1 MEKPIDF
8 IFVSNTSWYIWNFR
22 INLIKELLKNNHSI
36 LVIAPEDDYS
46 NRIIQA
52 GCKFISW
59 DLDRSSIN
67 PISEIK
73 SIINI
78 YKIYKRFNPSII
90 HQFTIKSCLYG
101 SLAARFL
108 NDSHVFNSITGLGHL
123 FISKRIKNKI
133 LKFFILP
140 IYKYAINYKNSSII
154 FQNRNDLD
162 LYKSLNL
169 IKQNRTKIIRGSGV
183 NTKYFAPTSKSGS
196 LKKIPIILFS
206 GRIIKEKGI
215 IELLKACSR
224 LWSKG
229 IDFNLNI
236 VGEFDTGNRSF
247 IIKDK
252 LEDYINKKEKVHF
265 LGHINDIKSVYSEA
279 DIVVL
284 PSWREGLSR
293 TLLEASAMELP
304 IITTN
309 VPGCNDIIEH
319 GVNGLLV
326 PPKDTDSLSLAI
338 EFILK
343 NKIFAKSLGKNARKK
358 VIENF
363 DENIIN
369 KQTID
374 LYKEI

>member
-1 MEKPIDF
+1 M
-8 IFVSNTSWYIWNFR
+8 SNTSWYIWNFR

-36 LVIAPEDDYS
+36 LVVAPEDDYS
-46 NRIIQA
+46 NRIIEA

-59 DLDRSSIN
+59 DLNRSSIN

-78 YKIYKRFNPSII
+78 YKIYKRFKPIII

-108 NDSHVFNSITGLGHL
+108 SHSHVFNSITGLGHL

-133 LKFFILP
+133 LKLFILP
-140 IYKYAINYKNSSII
+140 IYKYAINYKNSIII

-169 IKQNRTKIIRGSGV
+169 IKQTHNEIIRGSGV
-183 NTKYFAPTSKSGS
+183 NTEYFAPISKRGS

-215 IELLKACSR
+215 IELLKACSI
-224 LWSKG
+224 LWAKG
-229 IDFNLNI
+229 IDFKLNI

-309 VPGCNDIIEH
+309 VAGCKDIIEH

-326 PPKDTDSLSLAI
+326 PPKDTESLSLAI

-343 NKIFAKSLGKNARKK
+343 NKVFAKLLGKNARKK

-369 KQTID
+369 KKTID
-374 LYKEI
+374 LYKKIKY